1 MSENKTTNIMKNNRS
16 IGIAV
21 VVTSETEFNHVKQ
34 FLTPEVCWIDWQPKM
49 AEIET
54 AITLKAN
61 KNSDFSVG
69 GVGSAEYKRVS
80 GIKTVPFSENL
91 VQYLIN

>member
-1 MSENKTTNIMKNNRS
+1 MKRPNYKRP

-21 VVTSETEFNHVKQ
+21 IVSNEAEFNHVKQ
-34 FLTPEVCWIDWQPKM
+34 FLTPDVCWIDWQPKI

-54 AITLKAN
+54 AITLRAN
-61 KNSDFSVG
+61 KNSDFSAG
-69 GVGSAEYKRVS
+69 GVGSAEYKRAA

-91 VQYLIN
+91 AQYLIN

>member
-1 MSENKTTNIMKNNRS
+1 MKRLNYKRP

-21 VVTSETEFNHVKQ
+21 VVKNETEFNHVKQ
-34 FLTPEVCWIDWQPKM
+34 FLTPEICWLDWQPKM

-61 KNSDFSVG
+61 KNSDFSSG
-69 GVGSAEYKRVS
+69 GVGSAEYKRAC
-80 GIKTVPFSENL
+80 GIKIVPFSENL
-91 VQYLIN
+91 AQYLIS